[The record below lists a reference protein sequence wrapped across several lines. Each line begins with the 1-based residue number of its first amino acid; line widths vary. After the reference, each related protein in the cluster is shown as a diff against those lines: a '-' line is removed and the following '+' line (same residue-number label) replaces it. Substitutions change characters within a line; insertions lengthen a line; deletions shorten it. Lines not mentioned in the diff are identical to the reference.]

1 MPQKRCDKDQSVV
14 KFPKKVPSQ
23 VFLRAREKSEGAV
36 ECGGREVVECGG
48 KEIEIAAPRKFHS
61 S

>member
-1 MPQKRCDKDQSVV
+1 MPQKRCDKDQSVE
-14 KFPKKVPSQ
+14 KFPKKLQ
-23 VFLRAREKSEGAV
+23 VRSKEREKSESAV

>member
-1 MPQKRCDKDQSVV
+1 MPPRRCDKDQSVV
-14 KFPKKVPSQ
+14 KFPKKFQ
-23 VFLRAREKSEGAV
+23 VRPKEREKSESAV